1 MSRLFQARKSTI
13 TKPLNK
19 NEIGYVFSSKFV
31 SLLIDDIK
39 KKKYG
44 SYLIGGIVGT
54 GKSSR
59 VEIATNFAIK
69 NPLIIH
75 VKFSNREEC
84 INEFEKI
91 LMIELI
97 KAIKEKEIDKESK
110 VLSEIVESCE
120 ASLRYSVN
128 ETEQEE
134 NIREKGKKINK
145 TQKESFGGKIGATL
159 DRILNINIHGLSETE
174 EEKGQNLSENKLYRN
189 MVTRTKIQSTQ
200 LEYVYQLLDVLSNED
215 IIVIYDELDK
225 IDEDIL
231 QILFAKYKT
240 LFVEKDIFSFF
251 VVNDIVYKKYS
262 TSNLLQNPIYS
273 YFMGIYYI
281 PLLNFEEELRYSK
294 MMFDEKHFI
303 SGLVTYY
310 LCLGN
315 YRIINQKY
323 LSSYRNEKLD
333 VVKAYVLIKA
343 IEKMSLS
350 YFDDFMRDMFIRKTK
365 AAIETVIAV
374 RNFQIIEL
382 AEEMKKEYEEAK
394 IWPDYSLII
403 CCIIEIMGNICP
415 EAVIVNREII
425 TIKGEE
431 FINNYYFI
439 EELIKDDRRES
450 LSEDQKEMIQL
461 SDMYSCKV
469 RDCPANREIVLLST
483 EIIPLRVADNNS
495 SSYREILVNLLYT
508 NLMEKGIQV
517 IVIRRAIGEE
527 SFYPNDFEYTGMVIV
542 DKGSF
547 EVAYY
552 VNKGST
558 DSEKSEAIEALIC
571 EAKKLNINVAY
582 LTATE
587 HIDIDKDM
595 GCIVGRYNN
604 PFSELY
610 EHRKV
615 IYDKWA

>member
-1 MSRLFQARKSTI
+1 MSRLFQSRKRTI

-31 SLLIDDIK
+31 SILIDDIK

-54 GKSSR
+54 GKSSQ
-59 VEIATNFAIK
+59 VEIASNFAIK

-110 VLSEIVESCE
+110 ALSDIVELCE

-159 DRILNINIHGLSETE
+159 NRILHINTYGLSETE

-231 QILFAKYKT
+231 QILFAKYKA

-273 YFMGIYYI
+273 YFMGMYYI

-323 LSSYRNEKLD
+323 LSSYSNKKLD
-333 VVKAYVLIKA
+333 VVKAYVLQKA

-365 AAIETVIAV
+365 TTIETVIAV

-394 IWPDYSLII
+394 IWPDYSSII
-403 CCIIEIMGNICP
+403 SCIIEIMGNVCS

-431 FINNYYFI
+431 FINNYHFI

-469 RDCPANREIVLLST
+469 RDCPANREIVFLST
-483 EIIPLRVADNNS
+483 EIIPLRVANNNP

-517 IVIRRAIGEE
+517 IVIRRARGEK

-558 DSEKSEAIEALIC
+558 VSEKNEAIEELIC
-571 EAKKLNINVAY
+571 EAEKLNINVAY

-604 PFSELY
+604 PYSELY